1 MELKHGRPESCTGRE
16 EREIGVYDLLDSLGI
31 GYERVDH
38 EAANTMEDCLA
49 IEGVL
54 GARICKNL
62 FLTNRQQTA
71 FYLLM
76 MPGDKVFK
84 TKELSAQIGSARL
97 SFGSGEKMTELLNCP
112 PGSASLMGL
121 LYDGDGRVQL
131 LVDADLLR
139 DDTIG
144 CHPCRNTSTLRLRTA
159 DAFGPFLR
167 AVRHEMRTVVLK
179 GEE

>member
-1 MELKHGRPESCTGRE
+1 MEVFFGRPDNSADRLPKEQRC
-16 EREIGVYDLLDSLGI
+16 YDFLDALGI
-31 GYERVDH
+31 RYSRVDH
-38 EAANTMEDCLA
+38 APAMTMEDCA
-49 IEGVL
+49 EIDRTL
-54 GARICKNL
+54 GTATCKNL
-62 FLTNRQQTA
+62 FLCNRQQTD
-71 FYLLM
+71 FYILLI
-76 MPGDKVFK
+76 PGDKVFK
-84 TKELSAQIGSARL
+84 TKELSSQIGSARL

-131 LVDADLLR
+131 LVDEDLLR